1 LSGVRDGTFSS
12 KSVCGTDWSLWV
24 IRFENVSKVFRAR
37 RGETITAL
45 NDISFEVSEQEFV
58 AIVGP
63 SGCGKSTLLK
73 LVAGLQNVTRGAIF
87 LRGEQIVS
95 PSMEI
100 GFVFQQPVLLPW
112 RSVLDNVLLP
122 IEMLGL
128 DRQSF
133 RQRAHELISIA
144 GLRGFERRLPREL
157 SGGMQQRVSIC
168 RALLHDPKLLL
179 MDEPFGALD
188 ALTREEMSFA
198 LLKVW
203 ESSRKTILFVTHSIT
218 EAVLLADR
226 VLVMTPRPG
235 RISRIVEIQ
244 LTRPRHPDLEDV
256 PEFRTYAREIR
267 GMIFDKGAARRS
279 HA

>member
-1 LSGVRDGTFSS
+1 
-12 KSVCGTDWSLWV
+12 V

-100 GFVFQQPVLLPW
+100 GFVFQQPVLLPL